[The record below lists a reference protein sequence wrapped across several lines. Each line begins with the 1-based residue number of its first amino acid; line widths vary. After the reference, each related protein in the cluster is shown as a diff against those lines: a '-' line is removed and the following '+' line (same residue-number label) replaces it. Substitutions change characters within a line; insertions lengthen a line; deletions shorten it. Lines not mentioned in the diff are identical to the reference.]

1 MSCNEFGKANRSR
14 ERIKIKNI
22 IGNNP
27 FRVKNYVQG
36 NKLNNSLIPL
46 QLLNQKEEK
55 FKDDDEF
62 IKHYLKEKKKED
74 IVDRER
80 QKRYAA

>member
-1 MSCNEFGKANRSR
+1 MSANKQSLLEIEKQKLEK

-36 NKLNNSLIPL
+36 NNLNNSLIPL

-55 FKDDDEF
+55 F
-62 IKHYLKEKKKED
+62 
-74 IVDRER
+74 
-80 QKRYAA
+80 